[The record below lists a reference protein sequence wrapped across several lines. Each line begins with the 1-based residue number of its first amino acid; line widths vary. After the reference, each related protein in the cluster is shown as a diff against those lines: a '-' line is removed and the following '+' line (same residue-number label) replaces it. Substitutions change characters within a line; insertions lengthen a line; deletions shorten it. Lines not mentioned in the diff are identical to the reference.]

1 MSGNSGPVKTLAA
14 RWIFPVEDE
23 PIENGCIDLDGET
36 IVGIGPR
43 ANRSVDLDFGN
54 AAILPGLVN
63 SHCHL
68 ELEAIDEDRHRWQP
82 TDAPEFE
89 VDWLRKVV
97 KHRWLTDPESYAD
110 TAARNA
116 RDLVRSGTTLVADVT
131 TAGASGPALVET
143 PIRSV
148 IFAEVI
154 GLKRL
159 RAMATNEA
167 AWAWINAVE
176 PALKRAERSEKAFRQ
191 KIGLSPHAP
200 YSTAGWIYLQAA
212 TSGMPLTTHL
222 AEMPEEGQ
230 LLANGTGP
238 LRDFLEEI
246 GAWPEDDEFRPIGPN
261 PIDYVRH
268 KDLRKSDW
276 LIAHGNYFEESDL
289 WKLAPASLQPGQR
302 IAVAYCPRTAHRFGH
317 RAHPYRQLLER
328 GAIVCLGTD
337 SLASSPTLSILD
349 EMRFLRGAD
358 PNLPGSVILAMATL
372 FGAWALRADDFC
384 GSLKPGKR
392 GDLCVIALPDRDQKI
407 SAHELVLDSDLPVV
421 ATWLDGQ
428 EVAQFGEPVE

>member
-1 MSGNSGPVKTLAA
+1 MSGTPGPVKTLAA
-14 RWIFPVEDE
+14 RWIFPVEDD
-23 PIENGCIDLDGET
+23 PIENGCIDLSGET

-63 SHCHL
+63 AHCHL
-68 ELEAIDEDRHRWQP
+68 ELEPIEETGQKRKP
-82 TDAPEFE
+82 TDAPESE

-97 KHRWLTDPESYAD
+97 KHRWLTDPESYSD
-110 TAARNA
+110 TAARNV
-116 RDLVRSGTTLVADVT
+116 RELVRTGTTLVADIT
-131 TAGASGPALVET
+131 TAGASGPALVES
-143 PIRSV
+143 PIRSA

-159 RAMATNEA
+159 RAMATNES

-176 PALKRAERSEKAFRQ
+176 PALKRAESSEKAFRQ

-200 YSTAGWIYLQAA
+200 YSTAGWIYHQAA
-212 TSGMPLTTHL
+212 TSGLPLTTHL
-222 AEMPEEGQ
+222 AEMPEETQ
-230 LLANGTGP
+230 LLATGEGP
-238 LRDFLEEI
+238 LREFLEEI
-246 GAWPEDDEFRPIGPN
+246 GAWPEDDDFRPIGPN

-268 KDLRKSDW
+268 KDLRNSDW

-289 WKLAPASLQPGQR
+289 WKLAPASLKPDQR
-302 IAVAYCPRTAHRFGH
+302 IAVAWCPRTAHRFGH
-317 RAHPYRQLLER
+317 RRHPYRQLLER

-349 EMRFLRGAD
+349 EMRFVREVD
-358 PNLPGSVILAMATL
+358 PDLPGSVVLAMATL

-384 GSLKPGKR
+384 GSLKSGKR
-392 GDLCVIALPDRDQKI
+392 
-407 SAHELVLDSDLPVV
+407 
-421 ATWLDGQ
+421 ATC
-428 EVAQFGEPVE
+428 A